1 MSGINFN
8 SLFGNTGGLA
18 GMLGDYQ
25 AIKSGSYA
33 KLMKS
38 YYGDAKK
45 SLAEHPA
52 VQRQAMYLT
61 VFWKSE
67 EIPRFQKRSVRQ
79 TPSCQHRYQL

>member
-52 VQRQAMYLT
+52 VQRQRGQPL
-61 VFWKSE
+61 
-67 EIPRFQKRSVRQ
+67 
-79 TPSCQHRYQL
+79 QHAQRLHRGLG